1 MDPLELRGFELKF
14 AEWLTQGYQ
23 IMADEIDGEIRVTTH
38 FVARAGASGKERDQE
53 FWPLLPE
60 LVDLL
65 ERNGIPLVRTM
76 AGPDSPLGGC

>member
-23 IMADEIDGEIRVTTH
+23 IMADEIDGEIRMTTH
-38 FVARAGASGKERDQE
+38 FVARAGGSGKERDQE

-60 LVDLL
+60 IVDLL

-76 AGPDSPLGGC
+76 AGPDSPLG